1 VKPETLAAHG
11 AHPVD
16 PATGALVPPIHT
28 STTFARDPAYRLLGG
43 AMYARDEAPTFAPA
57 EQLLTELEGG
67 ADALVFA
74 SGMAA
79 ASAAFTALTAPGAHV
94 VVPHVIYWG
103 LRAWLARFAR
113 QWQVDVTEVDTA
125 DPQAITAAVR
135 PGLTRLVWLETP
147 SNPTWEI
154 ADIARAAAIAHG
166 AGALLAVDSTVAT
179 PVFCRP
185 IALGADLVMHSAT
198 KFLNGHGDVVAGALV
213 TARRDDA
220 WAAIRAQR
228 HDAGA
233 ILGPFE
239 AWLLH
244 RGMRTLFPRVR
255 QQAATAA
262 ALAGRLAAHPAVARV
277 RYPGLPSEP
286 GHDVARRQMDGGF
299 GAMLSIQVGSRDA
312 ALAVCRRVQVL
323 IRATS
328 LGGTESLIEHRA
340 SVEPPDSPVPE
351 DLLRISVGLEDVDDL
366 WADLEQALAA

>member
-94 VVPHVIYWG
+94 VVPRVIYWG